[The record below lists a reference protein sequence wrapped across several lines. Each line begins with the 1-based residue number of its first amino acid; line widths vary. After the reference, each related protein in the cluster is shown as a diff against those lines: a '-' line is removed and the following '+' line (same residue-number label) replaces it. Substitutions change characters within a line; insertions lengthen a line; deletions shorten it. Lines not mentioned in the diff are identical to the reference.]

1 MINPKHSTA
10 KTRKANDRP
19 EKQSNK
25 NKNQWHND
33 TKRSENMNTKPSIQI
48 ACRSR
53 QRTLNMPA
61 QTKRKTKQLYLKAY
75 NGRFYDTAL
84 NEASDVRIR
93 KYCNTGAVVEKER
106 AVCPEG
112 LCVKT
117 MLYAF
122 IAIKTLSSQQAHGA
136 ECFDRDKCVQH
147 GFYAKALRAHRSL
160 FFHHR
165 PCITIFPNSHIAR
178 FV

>member
-25 NKNQWHND
+25 NKYQWHND

-48 ACRSR
+48 ACPIR

-75 NGRFYDTAL
+75 NGRFL
-84 NEASDVRIR
+84 RHRIKR
-93 KYCNTGAVVEKER
+93 SER
-106 AVCPEG
+106 CE
-112 LCVKT
+112 
-117 MLYAF
+117 
-122 IAIKTLSSQQAHGA
+122 
-136 ECFDRDKCVQH
+136 
-147 GFYAKALRAHRSL
+147 
-160 FFHHR
+160 
-165 PCITIFPNSHIAR
+165 N
-178 FV
+178 